1 VHHRLSEGE
10 ALAGEKSPLQ
20 EQALEVHRRLLQGDP
35 TASLDATE
43 LLLNP
48 LITRL
53 RARWPTLDHDTNY
66 DAATEVLVQYLQAPA
81 RYDPVK
87 ASVLGWLFMQA
98 HGDLINGYRT
108 KQKRFEQS
116 WVVESGLPASQ
127 ASGEPSRLDDYL
139 PPTEMNPRLDSSRVL
154 AAIREAFPD
163 DRDRRLLWH
172 VVVDGSQSTD
182 EAAEILGLTH
192 LAAAE
197 RTTEVRK
204 NKDRIMKRLRRLDL
218 DRDDD

>member
-1 VHHRLSEGE
+1 M
-10 ALAGEKSPLQ
+10 AGEKSPLQ
-20 EQALEVHRRLLQGDP
+20 EQALEVHGRLLQGDP
-35 TASLDATE
+35 TAPLDATG
-43 LLLNP
+43 LMLGP
-48 LITRL
+48 LMSRL
-53 RARWPTLDHDTNY
+53 RGRWPTLDHDTHY

-81 RYDPVK
+81 RYDPVR
-87 ASVLGWLFMQA
+87 ASVLSWLLMQA
-98 HGDLINGYRT
+98 HGDLINAYRT
-108 KQKRFEQS
+108 KQKRFERS

-127 ASGEPSRLDDYL
+127 AAGEPSPLEDYL
-139 PPTEMNPRLDSSRVL
+139 PSTEMNPRLDPSGVL

-172 VVVDGSQSTD
+172 VVVEGSQSTD

-197 RTTEVRK
+197 RTAEVRK

-218 DRDDD
+218 DRGDD